1 MHVSWAGS
9 YTVTNDASIIVPS
22 AQENSFSADV
32 PTREFILL
40 GTGTSVGVPLLGC
53 QCDVC
58 RSTDPK
64 LHRTR
69 SSAYLSSPFGGIL
82 IDTGPDLRQQFLR
95 EGLTH
100 ADAILMTHHHADHIF
115 GLDDIRAFN
124 IVRGGSPLPI
134 YCELEVEKVLRRAFA
149 YAFEEGTFQ
158 HSKSSIPKIE
168 FHRILR
174 PRFDV
179 LGEQIVPIPL
189 KHGPTDVLGFRFGK
203 LAYCTDVNEI
213 PAPSWELLQGVEILI
228 IDALRMEPHPTHFS
242 FYEALDI
249 IQRLGPRK
257 AYMTHISCRLDP
269 VEAARHLPADVELGY
284 DGLRIPF

>member
-1 MHVSWAGS
+1 
-9 YTVTNDASIIVPS
+9 VTKDVSIIVPES
-22 AQENSFSADV
+22 MRQSPSDDS

-40 GTGTSVGVPLLGC
+40 GTGTSVGIPLLGC
-53 QCDVC
+53 GCDVC
-58 RSTDPK
+58 RSKNPK

-69 SSAYLSSPFGGIL
+69 SSAFLSSPFGGIL

-115 GLDDIRAFN
+115 GLDDVRAFN

-134 YCELEVEKVLRRAFA
+134 YCDPDVEAVLRRAFA
-149 YAFEEGTFQ
+149 YAFDDSTFQ

-174 PRFDV
+174 PRMEV
-179 LGEQIVPIPL
+179 LGEQVVPIPL

-213 PAPSWELLQGVEILI
+213 PASSWELLEGVEILI

-249 IQRLGPRK
+249 IERLGPRK
-257 AYMTHISCRLDP
+257 AYLTHISCRLDP
-269 VEAARHLPADVELGY
+269 VEAARHLPPHVELGY